1 MQVTD
6 RSPPACRSM
15 TVVPAR
21 DASDP
26 EDDPEAS
33 DDVTPDDGTTRGAVS
48 DTKRSVVRARSRG
61 VTVLP
66 SAEGRSLP
74 SDPRWT
80 SDAARRAD
88 NLLARLVARR
98 RGLPAGG

>member
-6 RSPPACRSM
+6 RSPPGCRSI
-15 TVVPAR
+15 TLVPA
-21 DASDP
+21 DAIDP
-26 EDDPEAS
+26 EDDAEES
-33 DDVTPDDGTTRGAVS
+33 DDITLDDGTTCGAAS
-48 DTKRSVVRARSRG
+48 DTKLSVVRGRSRG

-66 SAEGRSLP
+66 SAEGRSLQ

-88 NLLARLVARR
+88 DLLARLVARR